1 MKSTNKLILTL
12 LLTTIGYIGNVNAQQ
27 TDSVKRLIDTVLAF
41 GKKNSLYRDQ
51 VNWKKV
57 ADSVRFSAATAT
69 TIKQALPAV
78 KLFYQLLG
86 DYHGFMTYE
95 KKYYGWRK
103 NEQPLSKTTHAALI
117 KKMKDGYKLKKE
129 MLEKRY
135 GYLMI
140 PDNNPTHPGDVN
152 KIARQIRDSLAALN
166 LRKIKGLVIDLRL
179 NPGGDMFA
187 MIGGLTNLFDN
198 GKLGSFVYPG
208 TGKQE
213 TWGITSSNGEDMV
226 YGGTDTA
233 CKVKRRGK
241 SLANLKIVVLVG
253 PNTGSSGEALA
264 ISFKG
269 RKNTLFIGENTSGYT
284 TSNDSFQFTNE
295 IGVFMATS
303 VEADRNG
310 NVYLDHVEPDQ
321 KILGGD
327 DFDQLKNDKKII
339 AALKWLRINN

>member
-1 MKSTNKLILTL
+1 MKSTIKLILTL
-12 LLTTIGYIGNVNAQQ
+12 LITMLGYIGSVSAQQ

-51 VNWKKV
+51 VNWQKLE
-57 ADSVRFSAATAT
+57 DSVRFKAATAK

-78 KLFYQLLG
+78 KLLYQLLG
-86 DYHGFMTYE
+86 DHHGFITFE

-103 NEQPLSKTTHAALI
+103 NEQPLDQAIHAALI
-117 KKMKDGYKLKKE
+117 KKMKDSYQLKKE

-140 PDNNPTHPGDVN
+140 PDNNPTRPGDVN
-152 KIARQIRDSLAALN
+152 KIARQIRDSLAALDLN
-166 LRKIKGLVIDLRL
+166 RIKGLVIDLRL

-208 TGKQE
+208 TGKEE
-213 TWGITSSNGEDMV
+213 TWGVVSSNGDDKV
-226 YGGTDTA
+226 YGGTDTS
-233 CKVKRRGK
+233 CVVKRRGK
-241 SLANLKIVVLVG
+241 SLANLKVVVLVG
-253 PNTGSSGEALA
+253 PNTASSGEALA

-284 TSNDSFQFTNE
+284 TANDSFQFTNE

-310 NVYLDHVEPDQ
+310 KIYLDHVEPDQ
-321 KILGGD
+321 KIVGGD

-339 AALKWLRINN
+339 AALKWLKNK